1 MEHNP
6 LIQLTALFESRGYV
20 GREAVEEAE
29 FELAQRQRERE
40 LHSKLYRVDGTTLL
54 SLVPALFSTVV
65 NPIIVYA
72 AFARSDEKN
81 FTLESIAEQLQ
92 KGERKCTLNLTV
104 RQMQGERKCTLN
116 LTVRQMPFKVC
127 RLRLRCHCATTVQ

>member
-65 NPIIVYA
+65 IQLLFVRHLLDQTKRTLPWNPSRSSCKKESA
-72 AFARSDEKN
+72 NAR
-81 FTLESIAEQLQ
+81 
-92 KGERKCTLNLTV
+92 
-104 RQMQGERKCTLN
+104 
-116 LTVRQMPFKVC
+116 
-127 RLRLRCHCATTVQ
+127 

>member
-1 MEHNP
+1 MERNP

-29 FELAQRQRERE
+29 FEVAQRQRERE
-40 LHSKLYRVDGTTLL
+40 LYSKLYRLDGTTLL

-65 NPIIVYA
+65 NPIIVCA
-72 AFARSDEKN
+72 TFARSDEKN

-92 KGERKCTLNLTV
+92 KGERKCTLNLNV
-104 RQMQGERKCTLN
+104 RQ
-116 LTVRQMPFKVC
+116 VPFKVC
-127 RLRLRCHCATTVQ
+127 RLRLRCLRHYSPIVLIHVYSAVG